1 MEDSA
6 KRRERLKAMRM
17 QADQA
22 EVPNNSES
30 SGMPGCL
37 SNPLIETA
45 TMAVQESCAPRFDFY
60 TDPMSAFSDSKKS
73 NKAGNQ
79 IRPDCFTSPSNSG
92 SPMARFSPSLPG
104 PRNPPLAHQ
113 IQSSWSPNQIMYQ
126 PQGMAGPHQ
135 SPVGMASPHQNLVGM
150 ASPRQSSVGMASP
163 FSMHPQAPEAWN
175 GSTGP
180 TSHSFS
186 SNPSRGGHLPSPGFG
201 PRGSPY
207 SNTWQGGRGHW
218 VSHSPSP
225 GSGRGIPHPT
235 LGSGGSRQYG
245 SSMSPGF
252 GQSSGRGRGG
262 SHARFSA
269 PGRALGPE
277 QFYNESM
284 LEDPWKFSKPV
295 IWKSMYASVN
305 YLNSPDSSNSW
316 TTKSHSSKKARVS
329 EALNKSSHQPSLAE
343 YLAASFKEA
352 VDDGAST

>member
-30 SGMPGCL
+30 TGMPGCL

-104 PRNPPLAHQ
+104 PRNPSLAHQ

-126 PQGMAGPHQ
+126 PQGMA
-135 SPVGMASPHQNLVGM
+135 SPH
-150 ASPRQSSVGMASP
+150 QSSVGMASP
-163 FSMHPQAPEAWN
+163 HRNLVGMASPHQSPVGIVSPFSMHPQTPEAWN

-201 PRGSPY
+201 PRG
-207 SNTWQGGRGHW
+207 
-218 VSHSPSP
+218 
-225 GSGRGIPHPT
+225 IPHPT
-235 LGSGGSRQYG
+235 LGSSGSRQYG
-245 SSMSPGF
+245 SSMSPGL

-284 LEDPWKFSKPV
+284 LEDPWKFTKPV